1 MQRIKTALNFVGR
14 PGDPS
19 ATLSVTPLMK
29 PPVPIQH
36 KQLLPGLHSQA
47 PPVILMPTAGSEQ
60 LTAASRQQQQQQLP
74 VRKPVTALDV
84 LNETIVKSLK
94 PATVVNEE
102 KTHHAPPPPPPQQQL
117 TPINLIKI
125 DQTSG
130 QPAAMPK
137 QLVLVAAAP
146 PQQIP
151 STAAHGKLK
160 STRPATIM
168 PLL

>member
-29 PPVPIQH
+29 PPVTIQH

-60 LTAASRQQQQQQLP
+60 LAAASRQQQLP

-94 PATVVNEE
+94 PATIVNEE

-146 PQQIP
+146 PQQIS

-160 STRPATIM
+160 SSTNPAAIM
-168 PLL
+168 LPLL

>member
-60 LTAASRQQQQQQLP
+60 LAAASRQQQQQLP
-74 VRKPVTALDV
+74 GRKPVTALDV

-102 KTHHAPPPPPPQQQL
+102 KPHHAPPPPQQQL

-160 STRPATIM
+160 KE
-168 PLL
+168 